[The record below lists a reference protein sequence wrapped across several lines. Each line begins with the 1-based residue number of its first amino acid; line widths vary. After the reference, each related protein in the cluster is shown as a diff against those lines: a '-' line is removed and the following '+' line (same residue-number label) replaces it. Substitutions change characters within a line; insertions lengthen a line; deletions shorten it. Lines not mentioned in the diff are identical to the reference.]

1 MPTHEDEIPKIA
13 FLHNWRGNDAGQKM
27 YQKPNPPA
35 ATVGQLH
42 RIQSE
47 LGLTVQEM
55 ARIMDLSESTLLR
68 RYREKGALLTP
79 HQSDILAHL
88 QQVIREGLAVYETM
102 PLLNRWLGSA
112 LPALGNQLPK
122 DLLWTI
128 QGRSQLLEVFNQLKH
143 GYTF

>member
-1 MPTHEDEIPKIA
+1 
-13 FLHNWRGNDAGQKM
+13 
-27 YQKPNPPA
+27 
-35 ATVGQLH
+35 
-42 RIQSE
+42 
-47 LGLTVQEM
+47 
-55 ARIMDLSESTLLR
+55 
-68 RYREKGALLTP
+68 
-79 HQSDILAHL
+79 
-88 QQVIREGLAVYETM
+88 M